1 MNEPSWFW
9 QLFVSKNI
17 IFHNF
22 YVLFPDWYIHETIYY
37 WILINL
43 CLFSDWYIHETSTA
57 CNEELRHP
65 RVKRFLIAINPNDF
79 AFFRL
84 LLAIKRD
91 DCSFLRLAN
100 NKSRW
105 FTHFFY
111 EQLTPECNSGPTA
124 ESVRKS

>member
-65 RVKRFLIAINPNDF
+65 GADSYLKMEHFEALLPLGVNFSSPLDFYTSNKKIHEMKISYTEGEVQQTFL
-79 AFFRL
+79 
-84 LLAIKRD
+84 
-91 DCSFLRLAN
+91 
-100 NKSRW
+100 KSRA
-105 FTHFFY
+105 
-111 EQLTPECNSGPTA
+111 GG
-124 ESVRKS
+124 